1 MLNFLKNS
9 KKSKNLTKIQKNLNF
24 LNQAQANRLKNAMTS
39 LGWSEEM
46 LKSFVIKKLKIISDP
61 FKMNAKNTS
70 KLIFILEK
78 IKKGK
83 DSK

>member
-1 MLNFLKNS
+1 M
-9 KKSKNLTKIQKNLNF
+9 TKIQKNLNF